1 MARETYTIGDG
12 VIDYLARCYA
22 SDNKTPIDALDVGGV
37 PQISHEATLMRQG
50 NPIQLPL
57 ATDAIV
63 DSKPPGALVGQT
75 PIVLQEADLDIPLEH
90 DDDIY
95 IYTTFETAQGP
106 KTTLMVIDVI
116 DPSFGS
122 TIERVDLDLV
132 FPQQL
137 RAGEPFPSLF
147 FDFLPDGENAV
158 TITADQPLAYLPPVA
173 ADFDPDLQI
182 PNPWTPGNET
192 NGMASQTEF
201 TSDGS
206 IFEGAESGGAILFNV
221 QSERQ
226 GVTTNRQLIIPFEA
240 VIIGA
245 GFVLS

>member
-1 MARETYTIGDG
+1 MPRETYTIGDG

-22 SDNKTPIDALDVGGV
+22 NDNRTPIDALEVGGV
-37 PQISHEATLMRQG
+37 PQISHEATIMRQG

-95 IYTTFETAQGP
+95 IYTTFETEQGP

-116 DPSFGS
+116 DPLFGS
-122 TIERVDLDLV
+122 TIERVNLTLV

-158 TITADQPLAYLPPVA
+158 TLTVASSLSYLPPIA
-173 ADFDPDLQI
+173 ADFNPDLQI
-182 PNPWTPGNET
+182 PNPWTPS
-192 NGMASQTEF
+192 NGSNGTVSQSEF
-201 TSDGS
+201 VPDGS
-206 IFEGAESGGAILFNV
+206 IFEGAESGGAVLLIV
-221 QSERQ
+221 ESERQ
-226 GVTTNRQLIIPFEA
+226 GVSTERQFIIPFES
-240 VIIGA
+240 VIIGSP
-245 GFVLS
+245 FVLS